1 MNIILAGSSGYIGGR
16 LKKELL
22 KKPEILDETINMIFV
37 KNSSILEKNNLI

>member
-1 MNIILAGSSGYIGGR
+1 MFYPDYKKHKFFEIS
-16 LKKELL
+16 KKELL